1 MISDLLQKAKEIDG
15 QSAALE
21 IIETFSPKINAS
33 LRQVPYEYREDLKQE
48 LYVSMLEVIQRF
60 E

>member
-1 MISDLLQKAKEIDG
+1 MNLDLLQEAKEVNG
-15 QSAALE
+15 QSAALA
-21 IIETFSPKINAS
+21 ILNMFSPKINAS

-60 E
+60 K